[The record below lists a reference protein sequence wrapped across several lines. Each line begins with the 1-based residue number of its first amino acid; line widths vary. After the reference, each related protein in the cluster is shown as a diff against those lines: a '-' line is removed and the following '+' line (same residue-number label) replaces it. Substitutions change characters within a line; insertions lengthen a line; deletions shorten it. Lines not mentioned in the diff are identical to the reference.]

1 MMNRVNFD
9 SLKNIKAPGEWRDK
23 AALIPE
29 TSVKKPA
36 FPLCRIVAAASIVL
50 VGAIGVLL
58 FLLYGDHNVSDLI
71 LPSATEP
78 TTFVSETG
86 GDHTGISPTTSAP
99 MLFPTDEQIAPTDE
113 HGQTVA
119 ESKPS
124 PTEQK
129 RPSATEPTERI
140 RPTQKAIAPTE
151 NAVDS
156 PTQGAPDPTQ
166 PPAAS
171 TDPPATQEPSDLYP
185 EELSYISAVATFPS
199 SVLRDDDVIYCA
211 IYDHGKLVSQGEAS
225 IYIMKNG
232 NVFASYE
239 TAVES
244 ERGKTYHF
252 SFFRYGLVSDAWESA
267 QILASGTLTY

>member
-29 TSVKKPA
+29 ISVKKPA
-36 FPLCRIVAAASIVL
+36 FPLYRIVAAASIVL
-50 VGAIGVLL
+50 VGAIGVLM
-58 FLLYGDHNVSDLI
+58 FLLYGDHSESVMLR
-71 LPSATEP
+71 PSATEP

-119 ESKPS
+119 ESKTS

-140 RPTQKAIAPTE
+140 RPTQKPVKATE
-151 NAVDS
+151 GVSN
-156 PTQGAPDPTQ
+156 PTQAAPDPTQ

-171 TDPPATQEPSDLYP
+171 TEPPATQEPSDLYP

>member
-36 FPLCRIVAAASIVL
+36 FPLYRIVAAASIVL
-50 VGAIGVLL
+50 VGAIGVLM

-78 TTFVSETG
+78 SYDVTETVG
-86 GDHTGISPTTSAP
+86 EYADHVPNLSLPSVAPTESV
-99 MLFPTDEQIAPTDE
+99 IAPTDE
-113 HGQTVA
+113 HGQTA
-119 ESKPS
+119 TEPKTS

-129 RPSATEPTERI
+129 RSSATEPTERI
-140 RPTQKAIAPTE
+140 RPTQTPVKATE
-151 NAVDS
+151 GVSN
-156 PTQGAPDPTQ
+156 PTQAAPDPTQ

-252 SFFRYGLVSDAWESA
+252 SFFRYGLVSEAWESA

>member
-29 TSVKKPA
+29 ISVKKPA
-36 FPLCRIVAAASIVL
+36 FPLNRIVAAASIVL
-50 VGAIGVLL
+50 VGAIGVLML
-58 FLLYGDHNVSDLI
+58 LLYGDHNVSDLI

-140 RPTQKAIAPTE
+140 RPTQKPVKATE
-151 NAVDS
+151 GVSN
-156 PTQGAPDPTQ
+156 PTQAAPDPTQ

-171 TDPPATQEPSDLYP
+171 TDPPATQEPSDPYP
-185 EELSYISAVATFPS
+185 EELPYISAVATFPS

-225 IYIMKNG
+225 MYIMKNG

-239 TAVES
+239 TAVEP

-252 SFFRYGLVSDAWESA
+252 SFFRYGLVGDAWESA

>member
-29 TSVKKPA
+29 ISVKKPA
-36 FPLCRIVAAASIVL
+36 FPLYRIVAAASIVL
-50 VGAIGVLL
+50 VGAIGVLML
-58 FLLYGDHNVSDLI
+58 LLYGDHNVSDLI

-99 MLFPTDEQIAPTDE
+99 MLFPTDEQIASTDE

-129 RPSATEPTERI
+129 RASATEPTERI
-140 RPTQKAIAPTE
+140 RPTQKPVKATE
-151 NAVDS
+151 GVSN
-156 PTQGAPDPTQ
+156 PTQAAPDPTQ

-171 TDPPATQEPSDLYP
+171 TDPLATQEPSDLYP
-185 EELSYISAVATFPS
+185 EELPYISAVATFPS

-244 ERGKTYHF
+244 ERGKTYHY

>member
-29 TSVKKPA
+29 ISVKKPA
-36 FPLCRIVAAASIVL
+36 FPLYRIVAAASIVL
-50 VGAIGVLL
+50 VGAIGVLML
-58 FLLYGDHNVSDLI
+58 LLYGDHNVSDLI

-129 RPSATEPTERI
+129 RPSASEPTERI
-140 RPTQKAIAPTE
+140 RPTQKPVKATE
-151 NAVDS
+151 GVSN
-156 PTQGAPDPTQ
+156 PTQAAPDPTQ

-185 EELSYISAVATFPS
+185 EELPYISAVATFPS

-252 SFFRYGLVSDAWESA
+252 SFFRYGLVSDTWESA

>member
-23 AALIPE
+23 AAMIPE

-36 FPLCRIVAAASIVL
+36 FPLYRIVAAASIVL
-50 VGAIGVLL
+50 VGAIGVLMLL
-58 FLLYGDHNVSDLI
+58 FYGDHSESVMLR
-71 LPSATEP
+71 PSATEP
-78 TTFVSETG
+78 SYDVTETVG
-86 GDHTGISPTTSAP
+86 EYADHVPNLSLPSVAPTESV
-99 MLFPTDEQIAPTDE
+99 IAPTDE
-113 HGQTVA
+113 HGQTA
-119 ESKPS
+119 TESKPS

-140 RPTQKAIAPTE
+140 RPTQKPVKATE
-151 NAVDS
+151 GVSN
-156 PTQGAPDPTQ
+156 PTQAAPDPTQ

-252 SFFRYGLVSDAWESA
+252 SFFRYGLVSEAWESA

>member
-29 TSVKKPA
+29 ISVKKPA
-36 FPLCRIVAAASIVL
+36 FPLYRIVAAASIVL
-50 VGAIGVLL
+50 VGAIGVLML
-58 FLLYGDHNVSDLI
+58 LLYGDHNVSDLI

-78 TTFVSETG
+78 TTFVSETD

-99 MLFPTDEQIAPTDE
+99 MLFPTDEQIALTDE

-129 RPSATEPTERI
+129 RASATEPTERI
-140 RPTQKAIAPTE
+140 RPTQKPVKATE
-151 NAVDS
+151 GVSN
-156 PTQGAPDPTQ
+156 PTQAAPDPTQ

-171 TDPPATQEPSDLYP
+171 TDPPATQEPSDPYP
-185 EELSYISAVATFPS
+185 EELPYISAVATFPS

-225 IYIMKNG
+225 MYIMKNG

-239 TAVES
+239 TAVEP

-252 SFFRYGLVSDAWESA
+252 SFFRYGLVGDAWESA

>member
-29 TSVKKPA
+29 ISVKKPA
-36 FPLCRIVAAASIVL
+36 FPLYRIVAAASIVL
-50 VGAIGVLL
+50 VGAIGVLML
-58 FLLYGDHNVSDLI
+58 LLYGDHNVSDLI

-140 RPTQKAIAPTE
+140 RPTQKPVKATE
-151 NAVDS
+151 GVSN
-156 PTQGAPDPTQ
+156 PTQAAPDPTQ

-171 TDPPATQEPSDLYP
+171 TDPPATQEPSDPYP
-185 EELSYISAVATFPS
+185 EELPYISAVATFPS

-225 IYIMKNG
+225 MYIMKNG

-239 TAVES
+239 TAVEP

-252 SFFRYGLVSDAWESA
+252 SFFRYGLVGDAWESA

>member
-36 FPLCRIVAAASIVL
+36 FPLYRIVAAASIVL
-50 VGAIGVLL
+50 VGAIGVLML
-58 FLLYGDHNVSDLI
+58 LLYGDHNVSDLI

-78 TTFVSETG
+78 SYDVTETVG
-86 GDHTGISPTTSAP
+86 EYADHVPNLSLPSVAPTESV
-99 MLFPTDEQIAPTDE
+99 IVPTDE

-140 RPTQKAIAPTE
+140 RPTQTPVKATE
-151 NAVDS
+151 GVSN
-156 PTQGAPDPTQ
+156 PTQAAPDPTQ

-252 SFFRYGLVSDAWESA
+252 SFFRYGLVSEAWESA